1 MNCEI
6 TAVGGDEAKYLD
18 RRGQG
23 KRKTRGC
30 VASIQT
36 YTQTHSHHDAE
47 RKKQF
52 TKCCSNKTDNRTQH
66 WIHLHSVL
74 RFHSNNTTNF
84 IFIANKTNFYHYLA
98 SVCSLKANH
107 IVLCLLHS
115 CSLDSY
121 HLAVCS
127 LIRSFVRS
135 FAQVY
140 IRVWDA
146 GTNVFD
152 FIGVHI
158 FQPIQTVVFIR
169 QYPNNQQA
177 ENHKSSERMRMW
189 VCVLLFSIKSFCF
202 GPFHLQVLGSESLHC
217 DFCIDCVSLSLFIEM
232 LCYAIKG
239 PNIKTQCHF
248 PKCESTE
255 KKKIRFELNLVE
267 IQRNQKRTLE
277 CWKMVL

>member
-1 MNCEI
+1 M
-6 TAVGGDEAKYLD
+6 A
-18 RRGQG
+18 
-23 KRKTRGC
+23 
-30 VASIQT
+30 
-36 YTQTHSHHDAE
+36 
-47 RKKQF
+47 
-52 TKCCSNKTDNRTQH
+52 NRTQH

-127 LIRSFVRS
+127 FIRSPKCI
-135 FAQVY
+135 

-177 ENHKSSERMRMW
+177 ENHKSRVWEDANVS
-189 VCVLLFSIKSFCF
+189 VCISIFHKIILFGAIPSSSAGIQIVALWFLHRLCVTQFVHRNALL
-202 GPFHLQVLGSESLHC
+202 C
-217 DFCIDCVSLSLFIEM
+217 D
-232 LCYAIKG
+232 
-239 PNIKTQCHF
+239 
-248 PKCESTE
+248 
-255 KKKIRFELNLVE
+255 
-267 IQRNQKRTLE
+267 
-277 CWKMVL
+277 